1 MTHKQVIKLLTKG
14 TIILHYKNE
23 GGDKLN
29 EILKESFGATEKQT
43 EEGYY
48 YRDVRNLAGY
58 RLALPTR
65 TLPFD
70 SYGMI
75 FDKAGIIGLPDFYE
89 YTSAAATS
97 KTNKMT
103 HKQVIKLDKM
113 LDSYE
118 KHMDARRKLIEDEDG
133 VGLHEF
139 HEALGY
145 KGITLSCTESFD
157 IWGQAE
163 ITAHIDL
170 DAEDVKYLR
179 NKYLTKEILYSACKE
194 KIQELEERKTKQ
206 RDLIEFEHE
215 GVIERIEKEIEE
227 LKRNNKRW

>member
-1 MTHKQVIKLLTKG
+1 MDTLNKTLINLLTKG
-14 TIILHYKNE
+14 TIVLHYKNE

-89 YTSAAATS
+89 YTSPAKEIMKAQEAR
-97 KTNKMT
+97 KKADEYNFNEEDFK
-103 HKQVIKLDKM
+103 IAI
-113 LDSYE
+113 SY
-118 KHMDARRKLIEDEDG
+118 
-133 VGLHEF
+133 
-139 HEALGY
+139 
-145 KGITLSCTESFD
+145 
-157 IWGQAE
+157 
-163 ITAHIDL
+163 ITA
-170 DAEDVKYLR
+170 AVKAGFYNATIPFEIVTTAIESKLKSWGYELR
-179 NKYLTKEILYSACKE
+179 VNDN
-194 KIQELEERKTKQ
+194 
-206 RDLIEFEHE
+206 RDMIVH
-215 GVIERIEKEIEE
+215 
-227 LKRNNKRW
+227 W